1 MASSPPSLDN
11 LSSIPEAEARTSD
24 FIEGK
29 VDGEPVL
36 ITDPDLIEQ
45 VKTAPASM
53 RAVMTRMASRTQAER
68 NKTQERRETMTP
80 IQRRRDVVRETIAES
95 PLEKADIYHIHSGL
109 ALCGLPYKRTLSEER
124 EYERQYGLMSLR
136 VEAGSLLDPHTG
148 KWVRQGLPYGPKAR
162 LMQLHIC
169 TRALRQKNPIVELE
183 GSMSAFIRSLGF
195 KVQGGPRGTIQPFKE
210 QLNRLAACTMRVGL
224 WDGKNHSKTI
234 KLEPIESLEVWFP
247 DDPDQKMLWPSKVV
261 LNQKFY
267 DSLIQHALPVDIR
280 SLSAVSH
287 SAKQMDLLLWLSYR
301 VKELDRPYFLTWEL
315 MKEQFCQSSERRMTL
330 FQNQFRQ
337 DIKDIEFDKKIPLEM
352 NEKGLILKPCD
363 PENLFI
369 PLNKKTR
376 KPSIQKDFQGLR

>member
-11 LSSIPEAEARTSD
+11 PSSIPETEARTSD

-45 VKTAPASM
+45 VKTAPPSM
-53 RAVMTRMASRTQAER
+53 RSVIIRMASRTQDER
-68 NKTQERRETMTP
+68 NKTQERRESMTP

-95 PLEKADIYHIHSGL
+95 LLDKTDIYHIHSVL
-109 ALCGLPYKRTLSEER
+109 ALCGLPYKRPPSDFR
-124 EYERQYGLMSLR
+124 EYDIKYGHMSLS
-136 VEAGSLLDPHTG
+136 VEAGRLMDPQSG
-148 KWVRQGLPYGPKAR
+148 DWVRQGLPYGPKAR

-169 TRALRQKNPIVELE
+169 TKALRQKSPVVELE

-234 KLEPIESLEVWFP
+234 KLEPIESFEVWFP
-247 DDPDQKMLWPSKVV
+247 DDPDQKMLWPSKIV

-267 DSLIQHALPVDIR
+267 DSLIQHALPVDMR
-280 SLSAVSH
+280 SLSVLSH
-287 SAKQMDLLLWLSYR
+287 SARQMDLLLWLSYR
-301 VKELDRPYFLTWEL
+301 LKELNKSYFLSWEL
-315 MKEQFCQSSERRMTL
+315 MKAQFCQSKDRRMID
-330 FQNQFRQ
+330 FQRQFKQ
-337 DIKDIEFDKKIPLEM
+337 DLKDIEEVFDKVLPVQAGDA
-352 NEKGLILKPCD
+352 GLLLKPCN
-363 PENLFI
+363 PEGLFVQPI
-369 PLNKKTR
+369 R
-376 KPSIQKDFQGLR
+376 K